1 MADRWPGRRGVAVA
15 EGKRVPALR
24 CASVGM
30 TEPLSSWLEKR
41 VPLLRLRYVSTSV
54 GMTGFEA
61 GWLTKRVRA
70 WRLRCAPTPVGVPG
84 GRGIGALRA
93 EVAGSSLHSE

>member
-15 EGKRVPALR
+15 EGKRVPQ
-24 CASVGM
+24 
-30 TEPLSSWLEKR
+30 
-41 VPLLRLRYVSTSV
+41 LRLRYVSTSV

-84 GRGIGALRA
+84 GRGIGALWS